1 MMRIRSESF
10 TVDFSADPLFPDH
23 FDITKSPYYIHLKSF
38 LHEDLAA
45 LHPELEEEYVKAKDF
60 ELEEQLLA
68 EAFLYLYEKD
78 HTILDNKKEADSI
91 DTHLLNEGFIYIVES
106 LTDPDDVPF
115 FE

>member
-10 TVDFSADPLFPDH
+10 TVDFSASPLFPDD

-45 LHPELEEEYVKAKDF
+45 LHPELEEEYAKAKDF

-78 HTILDNKKEADSI
+78 HTILDENKDSASM
-91 DTHLLNEGFIYIVES
+91 DTNLLNEGFIYIVES
-106 LTDPDDVPF
+106 LTDPDEMPF